1 MYFGIEGAIKGD
13 SPGLLFKNAHLLQYI
28 NLYKK
33 DKDLLPQSIID
44 QVTIKKFYP
53 IAAKS

>member
-13 SPGLLFKNAHLLQYI
+13 SPGLLFENAHLLQYI